1 MKTRVKTI
9 HGKIPVTGGL
19 NPENDLKSHE
29 ILVKENTD
37 GTVELKERNINGE
50 IVSVSGGS
58 SNASGLSIPFY
69 YTAAT
74 MENWLFKSKDM
85 VTEASLSYEASIP
98 KDSYNND
105 LWQEYNWR
113 NMNNTEHYTAFSYYT
128 VFSGSNPDYYKVY
141 DYSIDMEGTNYSFNS
156 VLSKVETDLANT
168 VHEDIN
174 FALGYYTHGTM
185 TQIIASSYL
194 QKVVPEDMADGY
206 YYHYNYSKQSIEY
219 ICPLAYV
226 QGLVST
232 MMTTDSDQ
240 PA

>member
-69 YTAAT
+69 YTKET
-74 MENWLFKSKDM
+74 MDNWLFKSKDM
-85 VTEASLSYEASIP
+85 AIGASLSYGATIP
-98 KDSYNND
+98 KDRYNND

-113 NMNNTEHYTAFSYYT
+113 SMNNSNHYTAFSYYT

-141 DYSIDMEGTNYSFNS
+141 NYRYSIEGTDIDYSSIEN
-156 VLSKVETDLANT
+156 KVKANLAET
-168 VHEDIN
+168 VHEDID
-174 FALGYYTHGTM
+174 FVFGYYTNDTM
-185 TQIIASSYL
+185 THIIASSYL
-194 QKVVPEDMADGY
+194 QDVVSKDVADWDY
-206 YYHYNYSKQSIEY
+206 CHYNYNEQSIEY

-226 QGLVST
+226 QGLIST
-232 MMTTDSDQ
+232 MTSTDSDQ